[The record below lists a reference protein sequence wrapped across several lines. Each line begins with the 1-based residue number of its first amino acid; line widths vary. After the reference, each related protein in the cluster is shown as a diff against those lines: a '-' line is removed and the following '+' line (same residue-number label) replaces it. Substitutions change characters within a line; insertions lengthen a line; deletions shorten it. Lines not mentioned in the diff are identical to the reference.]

1 LFKKNKALLLF
12 ISIICL
18 LGAYGWNVRVKY
30 STAIPVFS
38 APSRSFNFI
47 QYDLNDLEIYHPE
60 EKFDFLFQ
68 KMSKLIF
75 EGKGH
80 ISILHMGGSHVQGG
94 ALTDRMRSN
103 FSTLTYGV
111 TGERGFVFPYK
122 MASTNSPST
131 IKCDWTGHWNGCR
144 NSVSSDDCTWGMS
157 GISTYTYDKSA
168 SFKIRTMKADS
179 SFYRSNRI
187 KVFYQCS
194 DEYELLPDTNLLLRE
209 IVRNPEQGF
218 DEFIFEEMYESV
230 EFKVQRPD
238 SIQDGYFVLQGL
250 YLGNNSPGIT
260 YNTIG
265 VNGAGTYSYLRCDM
279 FKEQMQTLKPDLV
292 FFGIGVNDA
301 NVPENDFNS
310 ALYEA
315 RYDSI
320 ISMIKQSNPAACF
333 VFITNNDVYY
343 QKKYPNRNGLKVQE
357 SMQRLAEK
365 HNGAVYDLF
374 AIMGGLGSID
384 DWRDSGL
391 AAGDRIHLTKKGYE
405 LQADLMFEAFRN
417 SFGNYLSQKNP

>member
-1 LFKKNKALLLF
+1 
-12 ISIICL
+12 
-18 LGAYGWNVRVKY
+18 
-30 STAIPVFS
+30 
-38 APSRSFNFI
+38 
-47 QYDLNDLEIYHPE
+47 
-60 EKFDFLFQ
+60 
-68 KMSKLIF
+68 
-75 EGKGH
+75 
-80 ISILHMGGSHVQGG
+80 
-94 ALTDRMRSN
+94 
-103 FSTLTYGV
+103 
-111 TGERGFVFPYK
+111 
-122 MASTNSPST
+122 
-131 IKCDWTGHWNGCR
+131 
-144 NSVSSDDCTWGMS
+144 
-157 GISTYTYDKSA
+157 
-168 SFKIRTMKADS
+168 MKADS

-194 DEYELLPDTNLLLRE
+194 DEYELLADSNLLLRE

-230 EFKVQRPD
+230 EFTVQRPD
-238 SIQDGYFVLQGL
+238 SINDGYFVLQGL

-279 FKEQMQTLKPDLV
+279 FNEQMQTLKPDLV